1 MIGLSSEFLTT
12 QQLAELLHIK
22 ERKVYD
28 LVAAGEVPCSRLTG
42 KLLFPKRQIEEW
54 VARNSSGGTAIQ
66 LNRRSTVVLG
76 SHDPLLSW
84 ALSASEAGLATHFE
98 GSLDGLERFGRGEG
112 PAAALH
118 LFDPPSNGWNTSWI
132 RERFQYAP
140 VALMEFAWRER
151 GLIVRLGD
159 EGHFAG
165 IESLRGRCVA
175 PRRETAGSQM
185 LLEQLMTNSG
195 LKPNEVVWA
204 EQAGT
209 ESDVAIAIL
218 EGKADVALG
227 LRSMAQ
233 QLRLG
238 FVPLLRERF
247 DLLVDRAAWFDAPLQ
262 RLWRFCQSEAFR
274 VKARE
279 LGGYDVTGL
288 GTVHFNGA

>member
-1 MIGLSSEFLTT
+1 VAGLSSEFLTT

-42 KLLFPKRQIEEW
+42 KLLFPRRQIEEW
-54 VARNSSGGTAIQ
+54 VARNSSGVTTIQ
-66 LNRRSTVVLG
+66 PNRRAAVVLG

-84 ALSASEAGLATHFE
+84 ALSASETGLATHFE
-98 GSLDGLERFGRGEG
+98 GSVDGLERFGRGEG
-112 PAAALH
+112 MAAALH
-118 LFDPPSNGWNTSWI
+118 LFEPQTNGWNTASI

-140 VALMEFAWRER
+140 VALLEFAWRER
-151 GLIVRLGD
+151 GLIVKLGD
-159 EGHFAG
+159 EGAFVG
-165 IESLRGRCVA
+165 IQSLRGRRVA

-185 LLEQLMTNSG
+185 LLEQLMASSG
-195 LKPNEVVWA
+195 LKPNDVVWA

-218 EGKADVALG
+218 EGKADAALG

-238 FVPLLRERF
+238 FVPLVRERF

-274 VKARE
+274 LKARE